1 MKRFKLFN
9 KKDDMKVQKHFYKCQ
24 TNGKIKKILRE
35 TYLRNDISCGIEECN
50 ICENKKKKLLNG
62 KKTILIV
69 DMYNL
74 VNHIDFFYNCEIDN
88 ILILGTIYERIKMFN
103 KVIFN
108 KLYKLCYDI
117 DDADFPNRNKRYV
130 VFVNKFCKFTYVD
143 TADEY
148 MKAVQEI
155 IKVVIWIKHHYVD
168 SQITVI
174 SDNNMLKEDCLKNDI
189 TCSNLFEYARHVKEI
204 NQKPLFDEDI
214 LKMYFEEETRL
225 LTQGGNLKDENDK
238 EGTEYKNN
246 AYRNTD
252 TNKLLVE
259 GIEIEKE
266 GEGEGTKKALFEPY
280 LSTIDMIKK
289 LREGQIR
296 RGMFQVICVNKLAM
310 VKLSEE
316 DVIIIKGSKNM
327 NRAIHN
333 DVVAVEIF
341 PKEEEIDDEIDD
353 EIGKGDD
360 DEYGDKDEVGKKEKE
375 KELNTLRVMENQNV
389 KESERNI
396 KIEDIEE
403 EEEYF
408 EELVSPDEDD
418 DLDFDSSD
426 EQKDSNESIR
436 TKNKNKSKG
445 TKRYGKIVGIISRD
459 KREYGGMIK
468 EYFEDK
474 SANIKKLR
482 FFKAFN
488 NKIPFIIIKTKIA
501 EDLYNKRVIVII
513 DSWDIYSKYPLGRCM
528 RVIGNCDDIETET
541 KLIYHEFDISNKEFS
556 EAVYR
561 CLPPNNWVI
570 PKEEYTK
577 RKDFRNIL
585 TFSIDP
591 VGCQDIDDA
600 LSVEVNKESGLI
612 YIGVHI
618 ADVTYFV
625 KQNSALDIEASKRCT
640 TVYLIN
646 ERTDMLPKLL
656 TTNLCSLIANE
667 ERLTYSCVFTFDEK
681 YNVIDINVY
690 KGIIKS
696 NKSFSYEEAQNV
708 IDNIEDT
715 SETAKA
721 LRLLNNI
728 AKYLKQLWIKD
739 GALEL
744 KSSSEV
750 LFEFEDSD
758 FFKTKNMKPYTSYET
773 NKLIEAFMLL
783 ANKSIGN
790 IIFQKFK
797 SASIL
802 RRHPTPKE
810 NCLKELKAYLESI
823 GISDFNYSTSKELL
837 KSINDLQ
844 FKRDENLSIVLKML
858 TTKCMNEAL
867 FICGHNV
874 QNKEMLR
881 HYGLAANVY
890 TFFTSPIRRYADIM
904 VHRVLNHIYDVEELH
919 NKYTDVVFL
928 NKQIQ
933 LLNEKNRNARFASR
947 ASVDFFSYLYFKK
960 IGNQVTPAII
970 ISLKKN
976 GIQIY
981 IPAFSIE
988 GVCFL
993 KKKNGFIYE
1002 EEKKRFKKVDDNG
1015 KEMFYL
1021 NFYDQIEVYIH
1032 VDSSEVKCQN
1042 QFTFLKKIVSSS

>member
-1 MKRFKLFN
+1 
-9 KKDDMKVQKHFYKCQ
+9 MKVQKHFYKCQ
-24 TNGKIKKILRE
+24 TNGRIKKILRE

-108 KLYKLCYDI
+108 KLYKLCYDV
-117 DDADFPNRNKRYV
+117 DDADFPNRNKRYA

-143 TADEY
+143 TEDEY
-148 MKAVQEI
+148 MKAAQEI
-155 IKVVIWIKHHYVD
+155 IKAVIWIKHHYVD

-174 SDNNMLKEDCLKNDI
+174 SDNNMLKEDCLKNDV
-189 TCSNLFEYARHVKEI
+189 TCSNLYEYARHVKEI
-204 NQKPLFDEDI
+204 NQKPLFDEDT

-225 LTQGGNLKDENDK
+225 LTQGEDPEDENERK
-238 EGTEYKNN
+238 GTEYKNSAYIN
-246 AYRNTD
+246 AD
-252 TNKLLVE
+252 TEKLLVGGVE
-259 GIEIEKE
+259 T
-266 GEGEGTKKALFEPY
+266 EGEGTKKALFAPY

-289 LREGQIR
+289 LREGKIR
-296 RGMFQVICVNKLAM
+296 RGVFQVICVNKLAM

-316 DVIIIKGSKNM
+316 NVIIIKGSKNM

-333 DVVAVEIF
+333 DIVAVEIF
-341 PKEEEIDDEIDD
+341 PKEEEVGE
-353 EIGKGDD
+353 GKG
-360 DEYGDKDEVGKKEKE
+360 EGEGEFNTSRVVGDQNLKEAE
-375 KELNTLRVMENQNV
+375 ENA
-389 KESERNI
+389 

-426 EQKDSNESIR
+426 ERKESHEMSR
-436 TKNKNKSKG
+436 TKHKNKSRG

-488 NKIPFIIIKTKIA
+488 NKVPFIIIKTKIA

-577 RKDFRNIL
+577 RKDFRNVL

-600 LSVEVNKESGLI
+600 LSVELNKDSGLM
-612 YIGVHI
+612 YVGVHI

-656 TTNLCSLIANE
+656 TNNLCSLIANE

-696 NKSFSYEEAQNV
+696 NRAFSYEEAQNV
-708 IDNIEDT
+708 IDNKEDS
-715 SETAKA
+715 SETAEA

-728 AKYLKQLWIKD
+728 AKHLRQLWIKD

-758 FFKTKNMKPYTSYET
+758 FSKTKNMKPYTSYET

-790 IIFQKFK
+790 LIFQKFK

-810 NCLKELKAYLESI
+810 SCLKELKAYLESI
-823 GISDFNYSTSKELL
+823 DIYDFNFSTSKELL

-919 NKYTDVVFL
+919 KKYTDVVFL

-960 IGNQVTPAII
+960 IGNQVTQAII

-1002 EEKKRFKKVDDNG
+1002 EEKKRFKKVDEGG

-1042 QFTFLKKIVSSS
+1042 QFTFLKKIVSIS